1 MFTKTIE
8 YRTKLQFD
16 ISKHEVTDIPRER
29 IVKEIHIPLYLKP
42 YMSLVLG
49 TDKILVPYATSNLLT
64 SLKSSIPFG
73 DEISKVKR

>member
-1 MFTKTIE
+1 MKIQ
-8 YRTKLQFD
+8 LL
-16 ISKHEVTDIPRER
+16 PRER

-42 YMSLVLG
+42 YMSLVFG

-64 SLKSSIPFG
+64 SLKRSMPFG